1 MTNEPQPKPK
11 GGRPTFEP
19 KDEHRRIVKIM
30 AGFTIPQEQIALALE
45 ISEKTLR
52 KHFKRELQIAAAQ
65 VHAQLAGN
73 LLRLSN
79 GNDGTALK
87 ATLEGLRMRFGWSSY
102 APPPSPPKAPEKGKK
117 QLLDEAAQPGNEP
130 QEWADLLN

>member
-1 MTNEPQPKPK
+1 MTNEPKPKSK
-11 GGRPTFEP
+11 GGRPTFVS

-30 AGFTIPQEQIALALE
+30 AGFAIPQQQIALALE
-45 ISEKTLR
+45 ISDRTLR
-52 KHFKRELQIAAAQ
+52 KHFKRELQISAAQ

-79 GNDGTALK
+79 GSDGTALK

-102 APPPSPPKAPEKGKK
+102 APPPVQERLPAKGKK
-117 QLLDEAAQPGNEP
+117 ELLDEAVQPGNEP
-130 QEWADLLN
+130 QEWANLLN

>member
-1 MTNEPQPKPK
+1 MTNEPKPKSK
-11 GGRPTFEP
+11 GGRPTFVP

-30 AGFTIPQEQIALALE
+30 AGFAIPQQQIALALE
-45 ISEKTLR
+45 ISDRTLR
-52 KHFKRELQIAAAQ
+52 KHFKRELQISAAQ

-79 GNDGTALK
+79 GSDGTALK

-102 APPPSPPKAPEKGKK
+102 ALPPVQERVPVKGKK
-117 QLLDEAAQPGNEP
+117 ELLDEAAQPGNEP
-130 QEWADLLN
+130 QEWANLLN

>member
-1 MTNEPQPKPK
+1 MTNEPKPKSK
-11 GGRPTFEP
+11 GGRPTFVP
-19 KDEHRRIVKIM
+19 KDDHRRIVKIM
-30 AGFTIPQEQIALALE
+30 AGFGIPQEQIALALE
-45 ISEKTLR
+45 ISKPTLL
-52 KHFKRELQIAAAQ
+52 KHFKRELQISAAQ

-79 GNDGTALK
+79 GSDGTALK

-102 APPPSPPKAPEKGKK
+102 APAPASVEPVKGKK

-130 QEWADLLN
+130 QEWATLLN